1 MILYHVNVLH
11 LDLYKVLLQH
21 TARPTQLR
29 PATPPSNLLVDR
41 NHFSDRAHIS
51 WAWTS
56 EYTQNTHEVIW
67 ESLVIFLGKSGS
79 KVEGLTLR

>member
-29 PATPPSNLLVDR
+29 PAIHSELRLTKFPSPTDGSCLLWHHHHHHYGA
-41 NHFSDRAHIS
+41 NPS
-51 WAWTS
+51 
-56 EYTQNTHEVIW
+56 
-67 ESLVIFLGKSGS
+67 
-79 KVEGLTLR
+79 